1 MGMVFPAG
9 PGCVLQRMD
18 MVTGKVVRFD
28 DDRGYGFIAPD
39 DGGEDVFVHV
49 NELLAR
55 DVRVSAGTRVQFEV
69 IGGERGLKAYDVR
82 VVDDKASAPSGLVA
96 NVERAA
102 ADGVS
107 PASEQRSPATVPTSH
122 PKPDDDELSEIF
134 SKGEFLQRITDIFLE
149 AAPELTGAQIVKL
162 RERLLEFAA
171 KNGWTY

>member
-1 MGMVFPAG
+1 ME
-9 PGCVLQRMD
+9 
-18 MVTGKVVRFD
+18 MVTGKIVRFD

-49 NELLAR
+49 NELIAR

-82 VVDDKASAPSGLVA
+82 VVDDKAPAPAGTAANAEPAAGDGLSSGSA
-96 NVERAA
+96 
-102 ADGVS
+102 
-107 PASEQRSPATVPTSH
+107 QRGSVQPPP

-149 AAPELTGAQIVKL
+149 TAPELTGAQIVKL

>member
-1 MGMVFPAG
+1 MA
-9 PGCVLQRMD
+9 
-18 MVTGKVVRFD
+18 TGKVVRFD

-49 NELLAR
+49 NELIAR

-82 VVDDKASAPSGLVA
+82 VVDDKASAPAGLVA
-96 NVERAA
+96 SADRAA
-102 ADGVS
+102 GDGVTPGPAQQGAV
-107 PASEQRSPATVPTSH
+107 PASQ